1 MKIGELARRVG
12 VPIDTVRYYE
22 RNKLLPP
29 PARRA
34 SGYRDYDESDIPRLR
49 FVLRGKALGFTL
61 SEIRE
66 LLELSDL
73 HEGDTANLKA
83 AVDAK
88 LLQIEARIVQ
98 FMRIRDALRS
108 MVNACPGSGPVL
120 HCPIRTALLDDE
132 AMQV

>member
-22 RNKLLPP
+22 RNNLLPA

-34 SGYRDYDESDIPRLR
+34 SGYRDYDDSDIAHLR
-49 FVLRGKALGFTL
+49 FVLRRKALGFTL
-61 SEIRE
+61 AEIRE

-83 AVDAK
+83 AAESK
-88 LLQIEARIVQ
+88 LEQIEARIAELV
-98 FMRIRDALRS
+98 RIRDALRS

-120 HCPIRTALLDDE
+120 RCPIRAALLDE
-132 AMQV
+132 EVAHI